1 MKKRIIIIGVS
12 AVVLIVSGILIKT
25 NFDKNK
31 KTIETLSNKN
41 QELEAK
47 IKSYGSPVS
56 VYTVSE
62 DILSGNVFDKT
73 KITEMP
79 TVDTLITDR
88 YVVNIDDI
96 ENYIYKI
103 DVTAGTP
110 LTYDLFT
117 QEIIE
122 NTDRYYDIVADI
134 FPVEP
139 RVGQYYDLRMVTPR
153 GIDYIV
159 LSKKRVHS
167 FYGEAAKVVLNE
179 EEIHQYQSALV
190 DCFLNPGTYLYV
202 DVYVEPGMQ
211 KKATIY
217 YPPSE
222 EVLAAMELDPN
233 IAAVAED
240 ALMLSNRK
248 IYEQGLAMKEED
260 SSAVTSGRSNIVN
273 KIAQAKANYESAKA
287 EETKKASS
295 PSGTTTASSETKSA
309 KNNNSDTGNSATN
322 LVGSNNTVE
331 ETSDDKKQIYE
342 DAANFLNDGGE

>member
-1 MKKRIIIIGVS
+1 M
-12 AVVLIVSGILIKT
+12 
-25 NFDKNK
+25 
-31 KTIETLSNKN
+31 
-41 QELEAK
+41 
-47 IKSYGSPVS
+47 
-56 VYTVSE
+56 TV
-62 DILSGNVFDKT
+62 
-73 KITEMP
+73 
-79 TVDTLITDR
+79 
-88 YVVNIDDI
+88 
-96 ENYIYKI
+96 
-103 DVTAGTP
+103 
-110 LTYDLFT
+110 
-117 QEIIE
+117 
-122 NTDRYYDIVADI
+122 
-134 FPVEP
+134 
-139 RVGQYYDLRMVTPR
+139 
-153 GIDYIV
+153 IDYIV

-273 KIAQAKANYESAKA
+273 KIAQAKANYEHAKKQVPKEVERA
-287 EETKKASS
+287 KVVYEIYRN
-295 PSGTTTASSETKSA
+295 A
-309 KNNNSDTGNSATN
+309 KN
-322 LVGSNNTVE
+322 
-331 ETSDDKKQIYE
+331 Q
-342 DAANFLNDGGE
+342 